1 MALEC
6 EDFKLEQR
14 AYVKIRTLLQISHTD
29 IYKDLM
35 EVYNDRALPYSTI
48 VDWARRFSEGRE
60 SIEDR
65 PRAGRPISGTSD
77 KCTVV

>member
-1 MALEC
+1 MFSQTSLTQFSSSPSILGA
-6 EDFKLEQR
+6 
-14 AYVKIRTLLQISHTD
+14 RTLFQISHTD

-60 SIEDR
+60 WMEDS
-65 PRAGRPISGTSD
+65 PRAGRPI
-77 KCTVV
+77 